1 MKIQFCQCTKVGKMP
16 LNSYICIFFRFEN
29 RIELDDE
36 IIKMKVRNIMKKII
50 YFVLIL
56 MCAVVIIFAI
66 LKNSKSVEV
75 ETTMTEYTPEEEI
88 TDSQNRMT
96 IVSLYFW
103 DPSSNKLVPEARNVD
118 VKELIESPYRKILD
132 LLIEGSENST
142 IGKTI
147 PEGTCVN
154 SVNLEGENL
163 VIDFNENFISGREVN
178 SEEQLHII
186 YSVVDTFLELKEVNS
201 VSFLI
206 NGELV
211 DGMSDKFVSR
221 KSE

>member
-1 MKIQFCQCTKVGKMP
+1 
-16 LNSYICIFFRFEN
+16 
-29 RIELDDE
+29 
-36 IIKMKVRNIMKKII
+36 MKKII

-118 VKELIESPYRKILD
+118 VKELIESPYKKILD